1 MQPITL
7 GSFAVARDGALQ
19 PRRAG
24 SHPAIRFAWRG
35 RACEAAL
42 TGDAVQLAAIAARVP
57 STAEP
62 GVDRPGA
69 FAELAALPRSLP
81 SGWRL
86 SLLPD
91 HRIRLEACAPLE
103 APPTATALI
112 TLMVRFALAL
122 DPYLDRLDSACAGP
136 CTAPWG
142 ATPWAASSGTA
153 KTWPG

>member
-19 PRRAG
+19 PRQAG
-24 SHPAIRFAWRG
+24 SHPALRFAWRG

-42 TGDAVQLAAIAARVP
+42 TGDAVQLAAIAARIP
-57 STAEP
+57 STAEA

-81 SGWRL
+81 AGWRL

-91 HRIRLEACAPLE
+91 HRIRLEADAPLE

-112 TLMVRFALAL
+112 ALMVRFALAL
-122 DPYLDRLDSACAGP
+122 DPYLDRLDSACAGA
-136 CTAPWG
+136 CA
-142 ATPWAASSGTA
+142 SGTA

>member
-24 SHPAIRFAWRG
+24 SHPALRFAWRG

-81 SGWRL
+81 PGWRL